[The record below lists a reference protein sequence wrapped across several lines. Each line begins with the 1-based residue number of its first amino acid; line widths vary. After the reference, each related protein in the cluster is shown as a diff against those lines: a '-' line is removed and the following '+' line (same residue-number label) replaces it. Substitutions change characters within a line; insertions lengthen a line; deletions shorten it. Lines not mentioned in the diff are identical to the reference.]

1 MSSTQQAIQLDGK
14 AAEKALLERINSGQ
28 LIEDLA
34 DMTPRY
40 RAVLER
46 TLAIAAQGEV
56 TVLTWA
62 QTAFRTCP
70 DLGAKIAVAGSI
82 QDEVGHAHQQGML
95 WERFGF
101 SMQEQ
106 SFEVDPNSYWS
117 LPIMEFPISNYVE
130 FVVAQAFLD
139 RAGRFTTWDIE
150 LHCSFAP
157 YRRTLRKV
165 NFEEAFHFRHGAMWT
180 EYFMN
185 FSEETKQMV
194 KDAVKWIFPWGYHWY
209 GRPDH
214 LKGHPDQLTYGIRKW
229 TNDTMRGKW
238 LKSACLFAQRVG
250 LEVPAHFNDEAQ
262 EWVFDE
268 PFPMLFDRDKKE
280 WIREESDWDTFI
292 NEFKIGGPMRPAVY
306 ERLQREE
313 WGSFLWQS

>member
-1 MSSTQQAIQLDGK
+1 MSSTQQAVQLDDE

-139 RAGRFTTWDIE
+139 RA
-150 LHCSFAP
+150 
-157 YRRTLRKV
+157 
-165 NFEEAFHFRHGAMWT
+165 
-180 EYFMN
+180 
-185 FSEETKQMV
+185 
-194 KDAVKWIFPWGYHWY
+194 
-209 GRPDH
+209 
-214 LKGHPDQLTYGIRKW
+214 
-229 TNDTMRGKW
+229 
-238 LKSACLFAQRVG
+238 
-250 LEVPAHFNDEAQ
+250 
-262 EWVFDE
+262 
-268 PFPMLFDRDKKE
+268 
-280 WIREESDWDTFI
+280 
-292 NEFKIGGPMRPAVY
+292 
-306 ERLQREE
+306 
-313 WGSFLWQS
+313 